1 MCFIYIYIS
10 LLKRKY
16 EIHTKIGM
24 IQEFTPRIPLF
35 GMNNI
40 PGYVLHTITEVWIP
54 FLFKYVIYSFQ
65 VCNTYLQSMYY
76 IPI

>member
-1 MCFIYIYIS
+1 MLAMQKLLHTVYVIITTKQHT

-24 IQEFTPRIPLF
+24 IQEFTPRIPHF

-40 PGYVLHTITEVWIP
+40 PM
-54 FLFKYVIYSFQ
+54 
-65 VCNTYLQSMYY
+65 SMYY
-76 IPI
+76 IPSHKYVFYSYLRMLSIPF